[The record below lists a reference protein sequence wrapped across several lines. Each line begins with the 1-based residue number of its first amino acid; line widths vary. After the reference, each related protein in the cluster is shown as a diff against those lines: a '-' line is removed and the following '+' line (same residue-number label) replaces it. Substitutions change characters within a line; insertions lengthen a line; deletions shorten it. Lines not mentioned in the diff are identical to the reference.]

1 MLTVVNSLC
10 WGISKAKFARVLA
23 KPRNTKVYLSRI
35 GLHLYT
41 VWFAWWTLCWR
52 VSALYKH
59 QTTEDNHTLLYIK
72 IPRWN
77 RKGFPAPQLPIIV
90 RIAPPQ
96 ISKITIDIRPFLLA
110 SFWCINA
117 IIKLQEFAF
126 QAKSIT
132 SASIYSNLP
141 FQFVPRHDFCGR
153 CSCFGEQYRQIVCI
167 LREDD
172 IVLIL
177 WKISELCQFKWN
189 VFEHYFSIK
198 WYHGTCL
205 YL

>member
-1 MLTVVNSLC
+1 M
-10 WGISKAKFARVLA
+10 ISA
-23 KPRNTKVYLSRI
+23 
-35 GLHLYT
+35 
-41 VWFAWWTLCWR
+41 
-52 VSALYKH
+52 
-59 QTTEDNHTLLYIK
+59 
-72 IPRWN
+72 
-77 RKGFPAPQLPIIV
+77 
-90 RIAPPQ
+90 
-96 ISKITIDIRPFLLA
+96 PFLLA

-198 WYHGTCL
+198 WYHGCVFIFVIRKLKSLSLSLFRIDIGYGNKLVGLRQETKLRQDSKGTRSSFKFISQQCFHYFFML
-205 YL
+205 ASLIVHSVVFLPMTIELSTISYKNNNKHYHITHNDRTFLN

>member
-1 MLTVVNSLC
+1 M
-10 WGISKAKFARVLA
+10 ISA
-23 KPRNTKVYLSRI
+23 
-35 GLHLYT
+35 
-41 VWFAWWTLCWR
+41 
-52 VSALYKH
+52 
-59 QTTEDNHTLLYIK
+59 
-72 IPRWN
+72 
-77 RKGFPAPQLPIIV
+77 
-90 RIAPPQ
+90 
-96 ISKITIDIRPFLLA
+96 PFLLA

-141 FQFVPRHDFCGR
+141 FQLVPRHDFCGR

-198 WYHGTCL
+198 WYYGCVFIFVIRKLKSLSLSLFRIDIGYGNKLVRLRQGDEIKARFQGHSVILQIYFATMLSLFFYACIVDCSFCCFFAHDNRVVHNFL
-205 YL
+205 QK